1 MSKGSQHKKESIGS
15 MFDSIAHRYDFLNH
29 FLSLGIDR
37 YWRRKAVKLISLTH
51 RKCEILDV
59 ATGTGDLAIAAMKLD
74 PVHITGIDISMKMLD
89 RGREKINKKG
99 LSERIDLSFGCSEKL
114 PFEDKRFDVAMVG
127 FGVRNF
133 SDPVKGLTE
142 MYRVLGRGGLIMVLE
157 FSKPD
162 KFPLKQLYGFYFLRI
177 LPLIGRM
184 FSGDRDAYNYLPESV
199 HEFPD
204 REQFLELLSN
214 AGFSDLK
221 YKRLTGGI
229 ASVYTGLKF

>member
-1 MSKGSQHKKESIGS
+1 MSNGSQHKTGNIGS

-37 YWRRKAVKLISLTH
+37 YWRRKAVNLISVTH
-51 RKCEILDV
+51 RNCDILDV
-59 ATGTGDLAIAAMKLD
+59 ATGTGDMAIAAMKLD
-74 PVHITGIDISMKMLD
+74 PVHITGIDISPKMLE
-89 RGREKINKKG
+89 RGRQKINKKG
-99 LSERIDLSFGCSEKL
+99 LSEKIDLLSGYSENM
-114 PFEDKRFDVAMVG
+114 PFDDNRFDVAMVA

-133 SDPVKGLTE
+133 SDPVKGLVE

-162 KFPLKQLYGFYFLRI
+162 KFPLEQFYGFYFLRI
-177 LPLIGRM
+177 LPLIGRI
-184 FSGDRDAYNYLPESV
+184 FSGDRKAYNYLPESV
-199 HEFPD
+199 NKFPD

-214 AGFSDLK
+214 AGFSCLK

-229 ASVYTGLKF
+229 VSVYTGLKF